1 MVEIATLLCA
11 CGGVFTLLGPW
22 LDEMSKGYVKK
33 YENVLSEHIKTLL
46 RVTLGK
52 GNDSA
57 FRIFL
62 FLSVAPGIV
71 VFALLSGKIA
81 APLCFAAVSFAVLLP
96 YALLRVKLQFIRVES
111 SREGEILITEL
122 LENYKIHYFN
132 MQRAIEASAADM
144 EEAPNSRRLLFHL
157 SKGINSARSNEDLKR
172 ILDEFRLSINTS
184 WSGILAT
191 NMYFA
196 LSSGIEVTNAL
207 ADLAGSVEMARK
219 INEYVRRE
227 NNEAKLMLKYL
238 APICYGLTAIGGIAF
253 FNLSWKKFFVYQ
265 FQTTAG
271 LTWFVLSVIL
281 YISGIIVFAYIS
293 RGKLDV

>member
-1 MVEIATLLCA
+1 MVETATLLCA
-11 CGGVFTLLGPW
+11 FGGVFTLILPW

-33 YENVLSEHIKTLL
+33 YESVFSEHIKTLL

-52 GNDSA
+52 GNDA
-57 FRIFL
+57 TLRIFI
-62 FLSVAPGIV
+62 FLSVLPGILI
-71 VFALLSGKIA
+71 FALLSGKISA
-81 APLCFAAVSFAVLLP
+81 ALCFGAVVFAIMLP
-96 YALLRVKLQFIRVES
+96 YALLRMKLQFIRVES

-122 LENYKIHYFN
+122 LENYKINYFN
-132 MQRAIEASAADM
+132 MQRAIEASVADM
-144 EEAPNSRRLLFHL
+144 EEAPNSRRLLFNL
-157 SKGINSARSNEDLKR
+157 SKGINSAGSNEDLKR
-172 ILDEFRLSINTS
+172 ILAEFRLSINTS
-184 WSGILAT
+184 WSGILAS

-219 INEYVRRE
+219 INEYARRE

-238 APICYGLTAIGGIAF
+238 APICYALTAIGGIVF
-253 FNLSWKKFFVYQ
+253 FDLSWKKFFIYQ

-281 YISGIIVFAYIS
+281 YISGIIIFAYIS

>member
-1 MVEIATLLCA
+1 MLW
-11 CGGVFTLLGPW
+11 PW
-22 LDEMSKGYVKK
+22 LDEMSRGYVKK
-33 YENVLSEHIKTLL
+33 YENVLAAHIKMLL
-46 RVTLGK
+46 RVTIGK
-52 GNDSA
+52 GTDSTL
-57 FRIFL
+57 RIFI
-62 FLSVAPGIV
+62 FLSLAPGLV

-81 APLCFAAVSFAVLLP
+81 APLCFAAVSFAMLLP

-122 LENYKIHYFN
+122 LENYKINYFN
-132 MQRAIEASAADM
+132 MQRAIEASAADI

-157 SKGINSARSNEDLKR
+157 SKGINSAGSNEDLKR

-184 WSGILAT
+184 WSGILAS

-196 LSSGIEVTNAL
+196 LASGIEVTNAL

-238 APICYGLTAIGGIAF
+238 APVCYGLTAIGGIAF

-281 YISGIIVFAYIS
+281 YISGIMVFAYIS
-293 RGKLDV
+293 KGKLDV

>member
-1 MVEIATLLCA
+1 MVETAILLCA
-11 CGGVFTLLGPW
+11 FGGVFTLLLPW
-22 LDEMSKGYVKK
+22 LEEMSKGYVKK
-33 YENVLSEHIKTLL
+33 YENVFAEHIKTLL

-52 GNDSA
+52 GNDA
-57 FRIFL
+57 ALRMFF
-62 FLSVAPGIV
+62 FLSASPGIV

-81 APLCFAAVSFAVLLP
+81 APLCFGAVGFALLLP

-132 MQRAIEASAADM
+132 MQRAIEASVADM

-157 SKGINSARSNEDLKR
+157 SKGINSAGSNEDLKR

-184 WSGILAT
+184 WSGILAA

-207 ADLAGSVEMARK
+207 TDLAGSVEMARK
-219 INEYVRRE
+219 INEYARRE

-253 FNLSWKKFFVYQ
+253 FNLSWKKFFIYQ

-281 YISGIIVFAYIS
+281 YISGIMLFAYLS